1 MRIYSDLCSCNAW
14 WGWKVSGPRKLLWRT
29 RKLGW
34 LKLSSHQQSLAAAS
48 APGCQEALV
57 SVPGAGPMAVMNED
71 CAGPTG
77 EGCEGG
83 VKLWPGL
90 PSRVGQGWSG
100 GSQVH
105 LWWRWCGH
113 RAAFCPYPWAVAA
126 PPWKGETKTRKS
138 LDPEQAGMLW
148 YLRHARLEP
157 FCDRTDEA
165 VEADFPLRVVVSFL
179 WHPGRRKGECFPP
192 QGLKFQYLS
201 SLWCA
206 LKRPSQCT
214 IPMW

>member
-34 LKLSSHQQSLAAAS
+34 LELSSHQQSLAAAS

-57 SVPGAGPMAVMNED
+57 SVPGAGLMAVMNED

-90 PSRVGQGWSG
+90 PSRGGKAGVEEARFTCGGGGVATERLSALTLGQ
-100 GSQVH
+100 
-105 LWWRWCGH
+105 
-113 RAAFCPYPWAVAA
+113 
-126 PPWKGETKTRKS
+126 
-138 LDPEQAGMLW
+138 
-148 YLRHARLEP
+148 
-157 FCDRTDEA
+157 
-165 VEADFPLRVVVSFL
+165 
-179 WHPGRRKGECFPP
+179 
-192 QGLKFQYLS
+192 
-201 SLWCA
+201 
-206 LKRPSQCT
+206 
-214 IPMW
+214 